1 MRLGDVLPVEHIH
14 TFLVH
19 PGKGLAAAPQIGGT
33 TVALQGKL
41 FRLLENIYLNSDDEC
56 DIEIS
61 FNHDA
66 DGRQQNDCRDL
77 ITAYLQNPGLPRAR
91 TIAER
96 LFKTTDKRSG
106 LGLFFLIAGRE
117 GRNHKLVISR
127 FPTDSAILAEE
138 DERNLT
144 VEFLERVFM
153 KSATSYKAAV
163 YQDSSLQ
170 AGFWLGKAVDK
181 QINSRMIE
189 VSNYW
194 IFDFLASDF
203 RLTAA
208 HGTRRLG
215 AALRNAA
222 RTSQDIGVKSELTA
236 AVTLARGLGR
246 RRISI
251 NEFIDHF
258 GLSEAAAQDIRRQL
272 TSPEIA
278 TEQFQFDLEEFK
290 GQVGFRSVE
299 LSNGGIL
306 TADSGDFNEVFH
318 REIIDDRTQEVKF
331 STTGRIVNEKL
342 RKANE

>member
-1 MRLGDVLPVEHIH
+1 
-14 TFLVH
+14 
-19 PGKGLAAAPQIGGT
+19 
-33 TVALQGKL
+33 
-41 FRLLENIYLNSDDEC
+41 
-56 DIEIS
+56 
-61 FNHDA
+61 
-66 DGRQQNDCRDL
+66 
-77 ITAYLQNPGLPRAR
+77 
-91 TIAER
+91 
-96 LFKTTDKRSG
+96 
-106 LGLFFLIAGRE
+106 LGLSFLIAGRE

-138 DERNLT
+138 DQRSLT

-163 YQDSSLQ
+163 YQDSSFH

-181 QINSRMIE
+181 QINSRLIE

-222 RTSQDIGVKSELTA
+222 RSSQEIEVKAELTSA
-236 AVTLARGLGR
+236 ATLARGLGR

-251 NEFIDHF
+251 EGFIDQF
-258 GLSEAAAQDIRRQL
+258 ALSDAAADQL
-272 TSPEIA
+272 LQQLPSPEIA
-278 TEQFQFDLEEFK
+278 DEQFQFDPEEFRN
-290 GQVGFRSVE
+290 QVGFRSVE

-306 TADSGDFNEVFH
+306 TADSGEFDEVFH
-318 REIIDDRTQEVKF
+318 REIIDEATHRV
-331 STTGRIVNEKL
+331 L
-342 RKANE
+342 